1 MSAPTAL
8 ITGLTGQDGSY
19 LAELL
24 LTDGW
29 RIVAVVRPGEETL
42 GAAEHLAGEVELV
55 RGDLLDRA
63 SLRAAVLTA
72 RPERIFHLAA
82 PSFVPDSWQRP
93 AEYVAAIAGS
103 CAELL
108 AVVAEER
115 PQTRVVVASSGAMF
129 GDAPQSPQLEDT
141 PFRPTNPY
149 AVAKL
154 AAHQLVGAMR
164 SGRGL
169 HASSA
174 ILYNHES
181 ERRPEQF
188 VSRRVSRGAAAISLG
203 EADSLSLGSLE
214 AIRDWS
220 HARDMM
226 RGLLLMSQA
235 SEPDDYVLASGV
247 GHTVGDLARVAFA
260 TVGLDYADYV
270 VVDDALRRPP
280 EATPSVGDP
289 TRARTK
295 LGWQPEVT
303 FEQLVE
309 GMVHHDVGELQRAL
323 GRPAAT

>member
-1 MSAPTAL
+1 VSPGTAL
-8 ITGLTGQDGSY
+8 ITGVSGQDGSY

-24 LTDGW
+24 LADGW
-29 RIVAVVRPGEETL
+29 RVAGLVRPGEETL
-42 GAAEHLAGEVELV
+42 GVVGHLAGDIEFV

-63 SLRAAVLTA
+63 SLRDAVLT
-72 RPERIFHLAA
+72 RSPERIFHLAA
-82 PSFVPDSWQRP
+82 PSFVPDSWLRP

-108 AVVAEER
+108 AVVAEEL
-115 PQTRVVVASSGAMF
+115 PATRLVVASSGAMF
-129 GDAPQSPQLEDT
+129 GDAPESPQREDT

-154 AAHQLVGAMR
+154 AAHHLVGAMR

-203 EADSLSLGSLE
+203 AAESLSLGSLE
-214 AIRDWS
+214 AVRDWS

-226 RGLLLMSQA
+226 RGLVLMA
-235 SEPDDYVLASGV
+235 DAPEPDDYVLASGV
-247 GHTVGDLARVAFA
+247 GHTVGELATIAFA
-260 TVGLDYADYV
+260 SVGLDSRDYV

-289 TRARTK
+289 DRARRK
-295 LGWQPEVT
+295 LGWRPEIS

-309 GMVHHDVGELQRAL
+309 GMVRHDVRELQEAV